1 MVYLSVLVN
10 FQDVASAPPSGAV
23 SAVSWVIIVS
33 LVAALVSVTTALW
46 FRGNK
51 IQDQMYE
58 DLKECNEK
66 RAKTEED
73 VLGLM
78 KVLRLQME
86 ASRGGKKG

>member
-1 MVYLSVLVN
+1 MFLSVSLMME
-10 FQDVASAPPSGAV
+10 VAAVDPPTGGISALA
-23 SAVSWVIIVS
+23 WVII
-33 LVAALVSVTTALW
+33 LALVGVIAGVIPALW

-51 IQDQMYE
+51 LQDKMYE
-58 DLKECNEK
+58 DLKMCNEK

>member
-1 MVYLSVLVN
+1 MLLSVSFAMTAVLT
-10 FQDVASAPPSGAV
+10 DPPVGGV
-23 SAVSWVIIVS
+23 SPLAWVIIATLAGVC
-33 LVAALVSVTTALW
+33 ATAIPALW
-46 FRGNK
+46 VRGNK
-51 IQDQMYE
+51 IQDRMYE
-58 DLKECNEK
+58 DLKVCNEK